1 MFDVVLKHLSKI
13 LLFLFV
19 LTISFSYSFCIEHI
33 IYGVPVVKEQ
43 QQQKIICS
51 YAPAP
56 APEPKEMMME
66 DWSEEW

>member
-1 MFDVVLKHLSKI
+1 MFYVVSKHLSNV

-19 LTISFSYSFCIEHI
+19 LIISFSYSFCIKHI
-33 IYGVPVVKEQ
+33 LYGVPVVKE

-56 APEPKEMMME
+56 QPEPKEMMME
-66 DWSEEW
+66 DWSEDW